1 MIPSALRSALLVLA
15 ALDALCAVLLLLYPQ
30 EMLCC
35 AGISQAVPLDP
46 TMARLVGAALFA
58 QAGASVLAAPL
69 RKDSLLFVLRLRLL
83 WTGAGV
89 FALILSLDDGASLR
103 LWLVLFGLL
112 IESVFLLYALQS
124 VLSVIHRA
132 RGSDPR

>member
-35 AGISQAVPLDP
+35 AGSSQAVPPDP

-89 FALILSLDDGASLR
+89 FALILSLDEGAPAR
-103 LWLVLFGLL
+103 LWFVLVGLL
-112 IESVFLLYALQS
+112 IQSVISLYALQS
-124 VLSVIHRA
+124 VLSATPSLRVR
-132 RGSDPR
+132 DPI